1 MAQPFLAVL
10 PHANTQSGPG
20 LVNRNPFLWNP
31 LRMTFYRRNLRIT
44 LILTALVAQPFL
56 AVLPHANTQSGPGLA
71 NRKPFL

>member
-1 MAQPFLAVL
+1 
-10 PHANTQSGPG
+10 
-20 LVNRNPFLWNP
+20 
-31 LRMTFYRRNLRIT
+31 MTFYRRNLRIT